1 MEGRLVRPW
10 DSPLVLDYWW
20 TLDIPVY
27 YAEEVVKCCYWLRR
41 VDPCGFVRAEAMA
54 AMWCRS
60 EILNFLLWIDKKKT
74 STASAGGCDH
84 EERNLMGG
92 VRVSAVL

>member
-1 MEGRLVRPW
+1 MSVRVSIVVQSKHRRSSMEGRLVRPW

-27 YAEEVVKCCYWLRR
+27 YAEAVVKCCYWLRR
-41 VDPCGFVRAEAMA
+41 VDPCGFVRVEAMA

-60 EILNFLLWIDKKKT
+60 EILNFLL
-74 STASAGGCDH
+74 
-84 EERNLMGG
+84 
-92 VRVSAVL
+92 